1 MTDPSGHQRCFQD
14 RIHALSL
21 LTSAQPKAV
30 AQVRWRPNTRGEEKY
45 LHYLDKI
52 AKLIAAKA
60 DNRQAVATTYFR
72 CPRSIRILWALG
84 GSGLG
89 SSSHLVVSHGV
100 DDYVKGLR
108 RRLFECDDLQ
118 EVLRYIV
125 HECKP
130 TILRQFKDIL
140 RCIVRDNLHATRTRT
155 DCPTKVR
162 SWSQELQMLVRET
175 QQHLVKRLCPATLK
189 DEYTANYD
197 LFVQKV
203 CDIDEGTSCGELA
216 DLLVTDIGKPREAI
230 GRGWKILGD
239 LQGLKPLYHA
249 FKKDAPGNSG
259 GISTGEYI
267 LFPAEELRK
276 AIDIRQPRRGEPS
289 LPVEVDLLT
298 ARPFPAGGSTTSN
311 DHPPCLALGSACPL
325 REEPFSFA

>member
-1 MTDPSGHQRCFQD
+1 MTDPSGYQRYFQD
-14 RIHALSL
+14 KIHALSL
-21 LTSAQPKAV
+21 LTSAQPKGV
-30 AQVRWRPNTRGEEKY
+30 SKVRWCPNTRGEEKY
-45 LHYLDKI
+45 LNYLDKI

-89 SSSHLVVSHGV
+89 SCSHLVSHGV
-100 DDYVKGLR
+100 DDYVKGLC

-140 RCIVRDNLHATRTRT
+140 RCILRDNLHATQTRNI
-155 DCPTKVR
+155 CPTKVR

-189 DEYTANYD
+189 DEYTANYH

-203 CDIDEGTSCGELA
+203 SDIDEGTSCGELA
-216 DLLVTDIGKPREAI
+216 DLLVYSYFLPKSFGESAPISVNLGKLLIEA
-230 GRGWKILGD
+230 GRYWGSCKD
-239 LQGLKPLYHA
+239 LSHYVVR
-249 FKKDAPGNSG
+249 
-259 GISTGEYI
+259 
-267 LFPAEELRK
+267 LRK
-276 AIDIRQPRRGEPS
+276 THPGTA
-289 LPVEVDLLT
+289 VEFQQASKSFLQ
-298 ARPFPAGGSTTSN
+298 
-311 DHPPCLALGSACPL
+311 L
-325 REEPFSFA
+325 RSSQRN